1 MAGMDAQEA
10 RYRVLVLIEQQ
21 PELSQRQLAEELG
34 VSLGKINYCMRA
46 LVDKGYVKLG
56 NFRRNPDKGK
66 YSYLLTP
73 SGLEAK
79 ARAALFFLQ
88 RKRAEYET
96 LRLEIQRLSADVEA
110 YRGAADEAAPPSAA
124 TRSKG

>member
-1 MAGMDAQEA
+1 MARMDVQEV
-10 RYRVLVLIEQQ
+10 RYRVLALIEQR

-34 VSLGKINYCMRA
+34 VSLGKINYCMQA
-46 LVDKGYVKLG
+46 LVDKGYVKFG

-110 YRGAADEAAPPSAA
+110 YRAGGAAPSSAA